1 MEKDP
6 EIAVITALL
15 GVLAS
20 YEWKKLSDCAQ
31 LRVLEVF
38 HARRCEDQA
47 SKSQKPAPPEQ
58 ATYRKYEDL
67 LDNSELKKLADMPLG
82 PGKDDYGRKP
92 KQPFDWYD
100 GIDKTRPLDITCQG
114 GRANP
119 TPYKAFQ
126 WGRNPGVAL
135 TMTSSTSFS
144 NNPIA
149 LPPSTLTVTD
159 GKGQQNLG
167 LSYLEDC

>member
-47 SKSQKPAPPEQ
+47 SKCQKPAPSEQ
-58 ATYRKYEDL
+58 AVYRKYEDL
-67 LDNSELKKLADMPLG
+67 LDMSELKKLADEITPNNLG

-92 KQPFDWYD
+92 KPPFDWYD
-100 GIDKTRPLDITCQG
+100 GIDKTRVNPLVWNGD
-114 GRANP
+114 
-119 TPYKAFQ
+119 
-126 WGRNPGVAL
+126 L
-135 TMTSSTSFS
+135 TG
-144 NNPIA
+144 N
-149 LPPSTLTVTD
+149 LTVINR
-159 GKGQQNLG
+159 KGQQNLG
-167 LSYLEDC
+167 LAYPEDC